1 MEEKETYAGKT
12 EIIAPQVKEKLKQ
25 MMQESER
32 TPVSGEDEEEAQIRR
47 MAVPSWSAAQIA
59 EAAKN
64 QGDAPDIVKDDV
76 TKVTLLIIPI
86 SLQMRT
92 RYPARKSKASVLSK
106 VSILL

>member
-1 MEEKETYAGKT
+1 MPTLTPVEEKETYAGKT

-76 TKVTLLIIPI
+76 TKVTLFDYSDIVADENP
-86 SLQMRT
+86 
-92 RYPARKSKASVLSK
+92 LSGEEE
-106 VSILL
+106 